1 MAMTAGGPPDCPPEG
16 EPPAG
21 RRRAK
26 EVAGDGTTTDG
37 ESGRTALQT
46 ACATGHDRVVAELL
60 LLPDADLGCKTATGQ
75 NLLHL
80 VACGSGSVEVA
91 RCLLSADPSMQ
102 SAKDNQGWTPL
113 VHAGAADNW
122 ALCDLLSDLRL
133 GTTSLL

>member
-1 MAMTAGGPPDCPPEG
+1 MAMTAGGPPDGPPEG

-26 EVAGDGTTTDG
+26 EVAGDEATTD

-60 LLPDADLGCKTATGQ
+60 LLTDADLGCKTATGQ

-91 RCLLSADPSMQ
+91 RFLLSADPSMR

-122 ALCDLLSDLRL
+122 ALCDLLSE
-133 GTTSLL
+133 